1 MGSLNEIKLEKY
13 SAAYL
18 SAMEEVCHPL
28 AKIRH
33 PLAKIRHRLSAEF
46 SALGAEFSALGA
58 EFLAL
63 GAEFSALGAEFLP
76 ADFATLDQWG
86 SSLST
91 RANEAVLST
100 LLAREWPTVSRPI
113 DLLPLREVVKF
124 VKS

>member
-46 SALGAEFSALGA
+46 SALGAEFSPVGA
-58 EFLAL
+58 EFLD
-63 GAEFSALGAEFLP
+63 SK
-76 ADFATLDQWG
+76 
-86 SSLST
+86 
-91 RANEAVLST
+91 
-100 LLAREWPTVSRPI
+100 
-113 DLLPLREVVKF
+113 LLPSLTNKQHSTSLVLFHLAISCWVK
-124 VKS
+124 VH